1 MTYNVG
7 LQSHKD
13 VDVKAL
19 KGVTN
24 DIFEKSSSSQSYSP
38 AVKVRTIAGLDLY
51 SGKVDPG
58 TARHIAIAN
67 SGLQVNVNSNLAA
80 KIQFLNAKAAA
91 NTLQETATAL
101 EDVAGQVIDELKS
114 ENPFTN
120 KFSASNRKTGYLF
133 IKAA

>member
-7 LQSHKD
+7 LKSHKD

-19 KGVTN
+19 KTITN
-24 DIFEKSSSSQSYSP
+24 DIFENASSQTSSP
-38 AVKVRTIAGLDLY
+38 SVKVRTLTGLDLY
-51 SGKVDPG
+51 SGKVDSG

-67 SGLQVNVNSNLAA
+67 SGLQVNINNDLAA
-80 KIQFLNAKAAA
+80 KIQFLNAKAAV
-91 NTLQETATAL
+91 NNLHETSTAL
-101 EDVAGQVIDELKS
+101 EDVSSQVIDELNS

-120 KFSASNRKTGYLF
+120 KFTASNRKTGYLF